1 MMTHVYDTD
10 TSLSESYSSIH
21 SEFLPRFASG
31 WFSFLFLRF
40 LLLSWWW
47 HVVESV
53 ALLIFPPVVAVA
65 DNCMNK
71 CSDDR
76 TYNVSRMY
84 SVQHV
89 SLSPPELG
97 QSEVFGRRVVS
108 VFGRAALSFPSNEFG
123 QVLLF
128 FLTRDSIS
136 LGWWWRCDIA
146 TRVYGLWTLLAEH
159 IGKEGRK
166 YRRRVEGSMMGF
178 IRVSDVERLLVVHVF
193 DSRAPLYTT
202 YCYRCYIISA
212 CERGIW
218 PYLRKVHDIMSIWP
232 NLWSY

>member
-1 MMTHVYDTD
+1 
-10 TSLSESYSSIH
+10 
-21 SEFLPRFASG
+21 
-31 WFSFLFLRF
+31 
-40 LLLSWWW
+40 
-47 HVVESV
+47 VVESV

-108 VFGRAALSFPSNEFG
+108 VSGRAALLFPSNEFG

-128 FLTRDSIS
+128 FDQRFHQLGVMVKMRYRYSSI
-136 LGWWWRCDIA
+136 
-146 TRVYGLWTLLAEH
+146 WTLNFTGGTYRQER
-159 IGKEGRK
+159 KEVPK
-166 YRRRVEGSMMGF
+166 
-178 IRVSDVERLLVVHVF
+178 
-193 DSRAPLYTT
+193 T
-202 YCYRCYIISA
+202 
-212 CERGIW
+212 RGGIDDGV
-218 PYLRKVHDIMSIWP
+218 YQSF
-232 NLWSY
+232 